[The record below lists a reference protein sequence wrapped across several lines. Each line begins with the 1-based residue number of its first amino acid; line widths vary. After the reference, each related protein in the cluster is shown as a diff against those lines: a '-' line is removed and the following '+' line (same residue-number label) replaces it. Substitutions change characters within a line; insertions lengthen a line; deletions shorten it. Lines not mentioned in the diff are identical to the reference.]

1 RARGAFVHLTELVR
15 PAAVIQDPLGRGRL
29 PGIDVRHDADVPRL
43 LQRVRPLH
51 LSSLLSRLCR
61 VCPIHA
67 ERGVSLRPPSRFG
80 PSVTSDSER
89 TPCWPPPSYAC
100 PRASSRRCRGCSRRR
115 AARRKASRPS
125 SARHGAAR
133 RRRPTAST
141 ATAVDPAAP
150 RPAPRRSPRPPV
162 SPY

>member
-1 RARGAFVHLTELVR
+1 MIRR
-15 PAAVIQDPLGRGRL
+15 PPRSTLFPYTTLFRSVIQDPLGRGRL

-43 LQRVRPLH
+43 LQRVLPLH

-100 PRASSRRCRGCSRRR
+100 PRASSRRRRGVVLRL
-115 AARRKASRPS
+115 
-125 SARHGAAR
+125 
-133 RRRPTAST
+133 
-141 ATAVDPAAP
+141 
-150 RPAPRRSPRPPV
+150 APRRGPCRPFRPP
-162 SPY
+162 